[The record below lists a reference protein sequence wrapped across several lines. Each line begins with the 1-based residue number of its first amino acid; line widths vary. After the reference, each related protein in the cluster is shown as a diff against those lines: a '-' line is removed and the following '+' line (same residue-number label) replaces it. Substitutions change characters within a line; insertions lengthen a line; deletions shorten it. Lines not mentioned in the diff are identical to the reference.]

1 MIIDASKVLDP
12 QNPDRGSGPGLSAT
26 SRSRAHDARSGPINP
41 MKSASLTTSTYLA
54 WRSNRFASCGPG
66 ARSPQAS
73 RMTNGAKPCWIASN
87 ALARTQPE
95 VEKPVMPS
103 VSMRSAVSVAARLVP
118 KKAEA
123 YCFVTTI

>member
-1 MIIDASKVLDP
+1 
-12 QNPDRGSGPGLSAT
+12 
-26 SRSRAHDARSGPINP
+26 
-41 MKSASLTTSTYLA
+41 
-54 WRSNRFASCGPG
+54 
-66 ARSPQAS
+66 
-73 RMTNGAKPCWIASN
+73 MTNGAKPCWIASN

-123 YCFVTTI
+123 YCFVTTISSSRGTRSGWIAMLPGFQELVGHQNAVAAAMEPRSP